1 MAAVYAQEKEVAEQ
15 VARRAKSVAK
25 IDSTYMRQYD
35 AQVERQK
42 KKKKRLFRRLML
54 FSLVVVVVIG
64 GLTAYHVKQRTLHA
78 EKQEQYEKLERE
90 MTSLKED
97 EKDLQEEIRLLQDE
111 DYVLEIARTNYF
123 FSNEGEII
131 FELPEE
137 EPSY

>member
-1 MAAVYAQEKEVAEQ
+1 M
-15 VARRAKSVAK
+15 ARRAKSVAK
-25 IDSTYMRQYD
+25 IDSPYMKQYD

-42 KKKKRLFRRLML
+42 KKKKRLFRRLLL
-54 FSLVVVVVIG
+54 FSIVVVVVVG
-64 GLTAYHVKQRTLHA
+64 GLVAYQVKQRTLHA
-78 EKQEQYEKLERE
+78 EKQEQFQKLERK

-123 FSNEGEII
+123 FSNKGEII